1 MERTGDW
8 WEHPALLAALVVAA
22 AAPLLWPAIPPLVDL
37 PGHIGRLHVA
47 DAIATSPYL
56 KQWFAY
62 RWALV
67 GNLGVDVIAIP
78 LGHLIGL
85 ELAVKAIMIAVAALT
100 AASMLWLAR
109 EIHGRVPPTAAFALP
124 LVLCFPFMF
133 GFANYVLGIALM
145 FGGLALW
152 VRLARLGRTRLRFAC
167 FVPIAFVT
175 FVAHG
180 VAWGM
185 LGVAAFAF
193 EWADLRRAGFSPGIA
208 LLRAAIA
215 IVPLALP
222 GLLLVGWLGQHVEGP
237 PLRWS
242 TISAK
247 YYFAMAILRN
257 DDELIDVT
265 SARLLYG
272 LIVLGIGG
280 LVLRV
285 ERRLGAAALALF
297 VAFLIM
303 PGTALGSFFSDMR
316 IIPYAVA
323 LALLALTPKDGMER
337 WRAPIAAAAILFAL
351 ARFAVSG
358 ATLYRVDRTWSA
370 QLAALDHVS
379 RGSRVFVLANVP
391 CADDWRQPRVDHLG
405 SMAIARRDSF
415 ANGQWPMPGGRLLSI
430 TYAPARNFALDPS
443 QELRPARC
451 RQPGSYSMAQATAQL
466 PRAAFDYMWLID
478 VPPAQWPTEP
488 WLAPVWRGRTGIL
501 YRVAR

>member
-1 MERTGDW
+1 MRDW

-67 GNLGVDVIAIP
+67 GNLGVDLLAIP

-85 ELAVKAIMIAVAALT
+85 ELAVKAIMVAVAALT
-100 AASMLWLAR
+100 AAAMLWLAY
-109 EIHGRVPPTAAFALP
+109 EVHGRVPPTAAFALP

-133 GFANYVLGIALM
+133 GFANYALGIAM
-145 FGGLALW
+145 MIGGLALW
-152 VRLARLGRTRLRFAC
+152 VRLAKAGRTRLRFLC
-167 FVPIAFVT
+167 FVPIAFLT

-193 EWADLRRAGFSPGIA
+193 EWADLRRAGFLRGVA
-208 LLRAAIA
+208 LLRAGIA
-215 IVPLALP
+215 VVPLALP
-222 GLLLVGWLGQHVEGP
+222 VVLLVGWIGQHVEGP

-242 TISAK
+242 TLSAK
-247 YYFAMAILRN
+247 YYYAMAILRS

-265 SARLLYG
+265 SARLLYALIILGLGG
-272 LIVLGIGG
+272 LIFRI
-280 LVLRV
+280 

-297 VAFLIM
+297 AAFLVM

-323 LALLALTPKDGMER
+323 LALLALTPKEGMER
-337 WRAPIAAAAILFAL
+337 WRTPVAAIAILFAL
-351 ARFAVSG
+351 ARFGVNG
-358 ATLYRVDRTWSA
+358 ATFHRVDAIWSA
-370 QLAALDHVS
+370 QLAGLDHVP
-379 RGSRVFVLANVP
+379 RGSRLFVLANVP
-391 CADDWRQPRVDHLG
+391 CAEEWQQPRVDHLG

-451 RQPGSYSMAQATAQL
+451 RQPGSYSLPQAVARL
-466 PRAAFDYMWLID
+466 PRGAFDYLWLID
-478 VPPAQWPTEP
+478 VPPAQWPRES
-488 WLAPVWRGRTGIL
+488 WLIPVWRGPTGMLLRI
-501 YRVAR
+501 AH